1 MKKMQTVLGPVAT
14 EDLGRTMFH
23 EHLLIM
29 YPGAEY
35 DSTLEFDREGA
46 VREGTRRLIELREN
60 HGIRTFV
67 DPCPIELGRD
77 VEAMAAISEQSGV
90 NIVCTTG
97 FYFQPLGLPPY
108 WANST
113 VEQIAE
119 LYIHELEKGVG
130 GTGIRAGGL
139 KCATGSKAI
148 SDSERRCL
156 EAACIAQK
164 ETGVRIWTHTTDGS
178 CGPDQQE
185 IFASHGVDLVGVVIG
200 HCCETGDQAYHR
212 RIVEAGSYIGFD
224 RIGWA
229 QYQSDAVRADSLAA
243 LIDAGFAGQV
253 LLGQDRFTAMRGRYG
268 RPQSAEEVERM
279 ERLKREGN
287 WPPPYTHLFT
297 TFFPMM
303 VERGVPESTLYA
315 MLDEN
320 TRRFFAGEPLPKR
333 STSG

>member
-1 MKKMQTVLGPVAT
+1 MNIQTVLGPVPVA
-14 EDLGRTMFH
+14 DLGRTLFH

-35 DSTLEFDREGA
+35 DSTLPFDRDSA
-46 VREGTRRLIELREN
+46 IRQATARLTELREV
-60 HGIRTFV
+60 HGVGTFI

-77 VEAMAAISEQSGV
+77 VEAMVAISEGSGV
-90 NIVCTTG
+90 NVVCTTG

-119 LYIHELEKGVG
+119 LYIHELQKGVG
-130 GTGIRAGGL
+130 GTGVRAGGL
-139 KCATGSKAI
+139 KCATGSGQI
-148 SDSERRCL
+148 SQSEKKCL

-164 ETGVRIWTHTTDGS
+164 ETGVRIWTHTTDGT
-178 CGPDQQE
+178 CGPDQQA
-185 IFASHGVDLVGVVIG
+185 IFAGHGVDLGQVVIG
-200 HCCETGDQAYHR
+200 HCCESTDRDYHR

-229 QYQSDAVRADSLAA
+229 QYQSDENRADCLAA
-243 LIDAGFAGQV
+243 LVQAGFADQV
-253 LLGQDRFTAMRGRYG
+253 LLGQDRYTAMRGRYG
-268 RPQSAEEVERM
+268 RPQSAEEVARM
-279 ERLKREGN
+279 EALKKEGK

-303 VERGVPESTLYA
+303 NERGVSDEQLYA
-315 MLDEN
+315 MLDRN
-320 TRRFFAGEPLPKR
+320 TLRFLSGEALAR
-333 STSG
+333 Q